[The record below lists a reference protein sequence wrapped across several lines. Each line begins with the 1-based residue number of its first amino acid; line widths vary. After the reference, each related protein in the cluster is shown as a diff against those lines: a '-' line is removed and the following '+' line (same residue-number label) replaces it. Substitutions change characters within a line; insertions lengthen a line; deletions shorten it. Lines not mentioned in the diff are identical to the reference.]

1 MQVSRNI
8 LSCNQNV
15 YNWDLNE
22 FQVTFDVFNFSEII
36 EMERRANA
44 ILNGRKRSTILST
57 SNSSKQKSN
66 ETTTSELRKTK
77 YTFSLLR
84 KSISQDSDMTKEYD
98 DFNEQGKQSKSQP
111 KMNQS
116 LISENEIDGLRNPSM
131 LPAQTSQAATN
142 SGISITSGM
151 ISNAGKNYTLVL

>member
-1 MQVSRNI
+1 MGFKRVSSN
-8 LSCNQNV
+8 
-15 YNWDLNE
+15 
-22 FQVTFDVFNFSEII
+22 FDVFNFSEII

-98 DFNEQGKQSKSQP
+98 DFNEQGKQLKCQA
-111 KMNQS
+111 KTNQS
-116 LISENEIDGLRNPSM
+116 LISQNEIDVLRNPSM
-131 LPAQTSQAATN
+131 LPVQTSQSATN

-151 ISNAGKNYTLVL
+151 ISNAGMNSNFTM

>member
-1 MQVSRNI
+1 MGFKRV
-8 LSCNQNV
+8 SCN
-15 YNWDLNE
+15 
-22 FQVTFDVFNFSEII
+22 FDGFDFSEII

-57 SNSSKQKSN
+57 SNSSNLMKQKSN

-98 DFNEQGKQSKSQP
+98 DFNEQGKQSKCQA
-111 KMNQS
+111 KTNQS
-116 LISENEIDGLRNPSM
+116 LISQNKIDSLRNPSM
-131 LPAQTSQAATN
+131 LSEQTSQAPTN

-151 ISNAGKNYTLVL
+151 ISNAGNNSNFVM

>member
-1 MQVSRNI
+1 MAIGIVPRYIRVFKQI
-8 LSCNQNV
+8 L
-15 YNWDLNE
+15 YN
-22 FQVTFDVFNFSEII
+22 FDAFHFSEII

-66 ETTTSELRKTK
+66 ETATSELRKTR

-84 KSISQDSDMTKEYD
+84 KSISQDSDVTKEYD
-98 DFNEQGKQSKSQP
+98 DFNEHGKQLKCQA
-111 KMNQS
+111 KANQS
-116 LISENEIDGLRNPSM
+116 LTSQNEIDGLRNPSM